1 MMAVL
6 ALSVSSRGLVQGGKE
21 AKASSRG
28 KHVSLTSTTNT
39 AINSSTTR
47 LYTHAMAS
55 LPASQRRHSP
65 PQRDSSEQSAP
76 GIQRADSE
84 AQSTISEDS
93 ETVLLNPS
101 SLRNTKDEQKE
112 SETPKAAPQQ
122 ELEPRRCWICFT
134 DETEDTPTSSEWR
147 SPCPCALTAH
157 ESCLLDWIADM
168 EAPNSRS
175 RRSPRD
181 KILCPQCKSEIVL
194 ARPRSYIVEAV
205 RGMEISASKMVLP
218 GVLLA
223 GLGSFWSIC
232 WTHGLHS
239 VLVVF
244 GHEDAEHILA
254 PLFMEVPA
262 ENTPWATIWNQIKA
276 RARLDIG
283 LFLIPGALVFSR
295 FTIADGVLPIL
306 PILFF
311 VTVPDSEPFA
321 DLRTWPP
328 SAGLS
333 FALLPY
339 MRSLYNTYYDRVWAA
354 REKRWLKEIQPR
366 ATTEGQDETEQARQ
380 ALNEEDNVLEINVD
394 LGMLDEWDGEMA
406 EQQDDRAEEN
416 QAHPLHAPP
425 LDDIGGLPLQPGVP
439 AVAPIEGAGAQAAPP
454 QPDARPPP
462 PAEGRGNFN
471 LAVSTNRLAESVLG
485 ALAFPAISA
494 VMGEFLRVALPK
506 SLTARVAGP
515 GGKATGLLQ
524 AKWGRSIVGG
534 CMFVV
539 LKDAVMLYVRW
550 RMARD
555 HRMRKVLDYDRRK
568 PGKSVPPGGSR

>member
-1 MMAVL
+1 
-6 ALSVSSRGLVQGGKE
+6 
-21 AKASSRG
+21 
-28 KHVSLTSTTNT
+28 
-39 AINSSTTR
+39 
-47 LYTHAMAS
+47 MAS
-55 LPASQRRHSP
+55 LPRPLPKQASPARS
-65 PQRDSSEQSAP
+65 DSQQSAV

-84 AQSTISEDS
+84 AQSMISEDS

-101 SLRNTKDEQKE
+101 SSSTTQTPLAEQKE
-112 SETPKAAPQQ
+112 TKEAQSARVREAEA
-122 ELEPRRCWICFT
+122 RRCWICFT
-134 DETEDTPTSSEWR
+134 DETEDTAASSEWR

-168 EAPNSRS
+168 EAPNSRT

-194 ARPRSYIVEAV
+194 ARPRSYVVEAV
-205 RGMEISASKMVLP
+205 RGLETSAGKLVLP
-218 GVLLA
+218 GVLM
-223 GLGSFWSIC
+223 LGVHSLYSLFWA
-232 WTHGLHS
+232 HGLHS

-254 PLFMEVPA
+254 PLLVDVPV
-262 ENTPWATIWNQIKA
+262 EGTPWQALWTSFKA

-283 LFLIPGALVFSR
+283 MALIPPVLIFSR
-295 FTIADGVLPIL
+295 HTIADGVLPIL
-306 PILFF
+306 PMLFY
-311 VTVPDSEPFA
+311 VTKPESDSLIDFQ
-321 DLRTWPP
+321 TWPP

-339 MRSLYNTYYDRVWAA
+339 VRSLYNFYYDRVWAE

-366 ATTEGQDETEQARQ
+366 ATTEGLDEAQQARQ
-380 ALNEEDNVLEINVD
+380 EIDAEDNVLEINVD
-394 LGMLDEWDGEMA
+394 LGMLDDDWDGEAVA
-406 EQQDDRAEEN
+406 EQRAEGDEAN

-425 LDDIGGLPLQPGVP
+425 LDEIGGAPGQPGVP
-439 AVAPIEGAGAQAAPP
+439 AVAPIPGVEPQAGAH
-454 QPDARPPP
+454 QPEHARPAPPP

-485 ALAFPAISA
+485 ALAFPAVSA
-494 VMGEFLRVALPK
+494 IMGEILRLTLPK
-506 SLTARVAGP
+506 SLTTRIAGP

-524 AKWGRSIVGG
+524 ARWGRSIVGG

-555 HRMRKVLDYDRRK
+555 HRMRRVLDYDRRK
-568 PGKSVPPGGSR
+568 PGRSVPPGGIR